1 MAVKKVFIC
10 DCCNEEIPNHFY
22 KIQGFNVYL
31 NDSSYRVD
39 DMIVCDNC
47 LLEIMK
53 EIKKRKTVQFDL
65 EIG

>member
-1 MAVKKVFIC
+1 MVKRLSGLKKNILIKF
-10 DCCNEEIPNHFY
+10 NE
-22 KIQGFNVYL
+22 VYL

-53 EIKKRKTVQFDL
+53 EIKKRNSQR
-65 EIG
+65 